1 MKQILGFVDTDNNIS
16 RSLKHQRHKIKAAL
30 KNVESQELKNYAIP
44 STLPRKVDDIIDN
57 NIMGEM

>member
-30 KNVESQELKNYAIP
+30 KKCWVTRTKKLCYTIYSSKKGRWHYW
-44 STLPRKVDDIIDN
+44 
-57 NIMGEM
+57 